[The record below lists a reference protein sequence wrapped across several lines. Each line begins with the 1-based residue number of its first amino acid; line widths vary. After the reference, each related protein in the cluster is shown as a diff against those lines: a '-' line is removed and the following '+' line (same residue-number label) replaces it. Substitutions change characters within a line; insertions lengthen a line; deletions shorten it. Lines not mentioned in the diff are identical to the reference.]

1 MRLLFVHGR
10 SQGGKNPETLKEVWF
25 DALKKGLDRAGLS
38 LPTHV
43 DVSFPYYGDS
53 LDKFVADFELPADP
67 AVVPKGSPVFDDYA
81 QFRAEVA
88 DEMRRRANITDD
100 EVRAEAGEL
109 PTEKGVQNWA
119 WVQAIIRL
127 LDKNVVAVSEGTI
140 EVFLRDVFLYSR
152 RKVVQTQIDAIIAGE
167 LTNDTAVVVGHSLG
181 SVVAYNVLRARST
194 KVPLFV
200 TVGSPLGIRAL
211 RASLSPLSNV
221 AGKLGWYNAYDPRDV
236 VSLYPLDAANFD
248 VDPAITNDGKVDNW
262 TENRHGIIGYLD
274 DSEVAS
280 AIHAGLQQQSK

>member
-10 SQGGKNPETLKEVWF
+10 SQGGKNPETLKEVWL
-25 DALKKGLDRAGLS
+25 DALEKGLDRAGLK
-38 LPTHV
+38 LPTHI
-43 DVSFPYYGDS
+43 DVSFPYYGDR
-53 LDKFVADFELPADP
+53 LDKFAADFELPADP

-88 DEMRRRANITDD
+88 DEMRRRANITDE

-119 WVQAIIRL
+119 WVQAIVRL

-152 RKVVQTQIDAIIAGE
+152 RKVVQTQIDAIVAAE
-167 LTNDTAVVVGHSLG
+167 LTDDTAVVVGHSLG
-181 SVVAYNVLRARST
+181 SVVAYNVLRARSQ
-194 KVPLFV
+194 KAPLFV

-211 RASLSPLSNV
+211 RASLSPLSN
-221 AGKLGWYNAYDPRDV
+221 AGGKRGWYNAYDPRDI
-236 VSLYPLDAANFD
+236 VSLYPLDVANFD
-248 VDPAITNDGKVDNW
+248 VDPSITNNGKVNNW
-262 TENRHGIIGYLD
+262 TENRHGIVGYLD
-274 DSEVAS
+274 DADVAK
-280 AIHAGLQQQSK
+280 AVHAGLQR